1 MSSSK
6 RARNNKVSAKPVY
19 GRNKGILEETPYSN
33 NSFDPVIPKNYAQ
46 GQYLDSIIRNQ
57 ITFAT
62 GPAGTGKSYIATS
75 YAAEQLFY
83 KKIDKLII
91 TRPAVEAGESMGFL
105 PGELQ
110 EKYAPYLA
118 PFRDILDKH
127 LGKSFVDYLIKV
139 NVIEPIPIGF
149 MRGRTFK
156 NALVIIMESQN
167 TTPEQM
173 KLILSRIGEGCK
185 IIVEGD
191 ITQKDILGLSGL
203 EDAINRLSRI
213 TGVDTVNF
221 LTSDIVRSGLCRKI
235 IQAYDN

>member
-1 MSSSK
+1 
-6 RARNNKVSAKPVY
+6 
-19 GRNKGILEETPYSN
+19 
-33 NSFDPVIPKNYAQ
+33 
-46 GQYLDSIIRNQ
+46 
-57 ITFAT
+57 
-62 GPAGTGKSYIATS
+62 
-75 YAAEQLFY
+75 
-83 KKIDKLII
+83 
-91 TRPAVEAGESMGFL
+91 
-105 PGELQ
+105 
-110 EKYAPYLA
+110 
-118 PFRDILDKH
+118 
-127 LGKSFVDYLIKV
+127 
-139 NVIEPIPIGF
+139 